1 MSSRTKLKAAYSN
14 RGPIVYVKRQACF
27 VWNPNVII
35 SLLSPILGF
44 FFPEFMECFPWLVVL
59 FYLMFLG
66 SLPLFWPNL
75 FQDNFSPGL
84 PTQEAAALLE
94 IILCACCCSK
104 QTHSGARYG
113 TTSSCFHYVLLSSMP
128 LWLHEEWHD
137 GLLLLFYL
145 FWEETYGWFFF
156 SPIWEEFSLCLSSSS
171 TIKCY
176 PRSTPKLLY

>member
-1 MSSRTKLKAAYSN
+1 MWKHKH
-14 RGPIVYVKRQACF
+14 V
-27 VWNPNVII
+27 
-35 SLLSPILGF
+35 LSEMQMELFPCYQIYLDF
-44 FFPEFMECFPWLVVL
+44 FFLSSWSAFLWLVVL

-128 LWLHEEWHD
+128 LWLHEEWYD

-145 FWEETYGWFFF
+145 FGKRLMDDSFSHQYGKN
-156 SPIWEEFSLCLSSSS
+156 SAHVCLRHLLLNAIPDPLLSCC
-171 TIKCY
+171 INCC
-176 PRSTPKLLY
+176 PK